1 MNNNVYELQTDIM
14 RYKPNKL
21 SFLFCVLAIVFNVAM
36 FLIIYQEANCTSD
49 FLLGIDLVIN
59 VVFMLAVFLL
69 SEKTKA
75 YIKTAGFVAIL
86 MGLIEM
92 ARILF
97 IPCYYYGLH
106 LTYLETGEGIVGL
119 SQTQFTWCVVLM
131 VLSGLCLIVAGID
144 TIQKSRRLAE
154 HLSRIEGKE

>member
-1 MNNNVYELQTDIM
+1 
-14 RYKPNKL
+14 
-21 SFLFCVLAIVFNVAM
+21 
-36 FLIIYQEANCTSD
+36 
-49 FLLGIDLVIN
+49 
-59 VVFMLAVFLL
+59 
-69 SEKTKA
+69 
-75 YIKTAGFVAIL
+75 

-119 SQTQFTWCVVLM
+119 SQVQFTWCVVLM